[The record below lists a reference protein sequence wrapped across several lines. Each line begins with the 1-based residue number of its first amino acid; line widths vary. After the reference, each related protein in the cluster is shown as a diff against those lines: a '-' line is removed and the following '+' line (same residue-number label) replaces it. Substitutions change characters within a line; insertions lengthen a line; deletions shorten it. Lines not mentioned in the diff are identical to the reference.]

1 MNDPS
6 PSHPEA
12 APSRIGPALI
22 LKILA
27 VFAVLS
33 LAVWANLRAAEL
45 DSLRES
51 VAALGYPGLLG
62 ASALSGF
69 NLIVPIPVVAF
80 YPFLIEAGFE
90 PAPTLATIAL
100 GMTTGDLV
108 GYLIGDASRTLAKD
122 RMVGLRERVD
132 RLHARHPVLP
142 LVVMFLYAS
151 FAPIPNELLVIP
163 LAFMGYSIL
172 WVMTAVFFGNIVFN
186 SLAAF
191 GVTRLLPGMG

>member
-1 MNDPS
+1 MNEPVG
-6 PSHPEA
+6 SHQEPA
-12 APSRIGPALI
+12 SRRLRSSLI
-22 LKILA
+22 LKLLA

-33 LAVWANLRAAEL
+33 LALWANLRAAEL
-45 DSLRES
+45 DSLRDS

-69 NLIVPIPVVAF
+69 NLVVPIPVVAF

-90 PAPTLATIAL
+90 PVPTLATIAL

-132 RLHARHPVLP
+132 QLHARHPVLP
-142 LVVMFLYAS
+142 LAVMFLYAA

-163 LAFMGYSIL
+163 LAFMGYSIV
-172 WVMTAVFFGNIVFN
+172 WVMAAVFFGNIVFN

-191 GVTRLLPGMG
+191 GVTLLLPGLG